1 MTKRCGSCGSE
12 VGVEYVY
19 DSFSLGGE
27 WRCSTCVNKRFPE
40 GSRIVKFT
48 DKSHPLRPA
57 YFLNI
62 ESESDLDVLMDV
74 GQKAVNV
81 GGGRIEACFYT
92 ARGRRVAPSAIRLGH
107 PQSLSQFRERVD
119 HLRVW
124 LATSKMFEQQQQVH

>member
-1 MTKRCGSCGSE
+1 MSHRCGLCGSE
-12 VGVEYVY
+12 VNVEYVY
-19 DSFSLGGE
+19 DSFSLSGE
-27 WRCSTCVNKRFPE
+27 WRCSTCVNNRFPE

-48 DKSHPLRPA
+48 DRSHPLRPA

-74 GQKAVNV
+74 GQKAVKV

-92 ARGRRVAPSAIRLGH
+92 GKGKRVGPASITLGH
-107 PQSLSQFRERVD
+107 PRSLMQFRERVD

-124 LATSKMFEQQQQVH
+124 LATSKMFEHQSATH